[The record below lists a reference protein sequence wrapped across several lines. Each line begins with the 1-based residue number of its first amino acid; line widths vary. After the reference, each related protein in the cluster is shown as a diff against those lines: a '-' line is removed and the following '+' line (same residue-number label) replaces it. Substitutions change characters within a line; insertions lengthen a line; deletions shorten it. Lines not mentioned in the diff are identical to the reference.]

1 MPEAPV
7 TVCGGLPLIA
17 DVWFS
22 GPDYF
27 GEYDSEVTALYWMK
41 RNGERGKQ
49 VSERFMESLEK
60 RNPYWQGDVT
70 EQVSDYYASQEHAER
85 EGRDL

>member
-22 GPDYF
+22 GPDYY
-27 GEYDSEVTALYWMK
+27 GEYDSGVTALYWMK
-41 RNGERGKQ
+41 RNGERGQ
-49 VSERFMESLEK
+49 RVSEAFMASIEK
-60 RNPYWQGDVT
+60 RDQWWESHVI
-70 EQVSDYYASQEHAER
+70 EQVEDYHASEEYNP
-85 EGRDL
+85 